1 MEIRLTEISGAEIFM
16 KIYKKPLY
24 RFTFFLAIFFLINVL
39 QSNYTAL
46 FEDEAYYWI
55 WSKNLAFGYFD
66 HPPLVA
72 VWIKI
77 SSILFNGELGIRFFS
92 SVSFTLM
99 LIVIWLII
107 DHKQKWNFVGLFFLL
122 IISMALLNVFGF
134 VTTPDT
140 PLLLFVAAFIY
151 AYKRFLVNENWL
163 NTLFL
168 GISMAAMLY
177 SKYHGVLVILFIV
190 LSNLTLLRHK
200 KFWLAGIIAILLFL
214 PHLYWQYENGF
225 PSFVYHLKE
234 RGKKLYRIENT
245 IMYFVNLIAI
255 VGITF
260 PVIYKAFFKQ
270 KAYSKFEK
278 SLQFLIYGFI
288 VFFFF
293 STFASRPQAQWTG
306 IILIPLTILTFPYF
320 IKHKKERK
328 WLFILGSIQLLIML
342 VARIF
347 LANSNIS
354 PIPLEPHM
362 SEKWVS
368 ELKEKTNSKPIV
380 FVNSYKNASIYEF
393 YTGIKTHSYSVLKG
407 RKSQYDLLDF
417 EKEMQNKNVYGVGKF
432 LTNAGFLVN
441 KDGDRLNGF
450 PINNYTTF
458 QKVTCIIDQKEIVI
472 ENAGDIDFQFILTNT
487 YNKNITFKN
496 VKFIGVFQGYKN
508 KILVKVPLQIKD
520 LHNLSQNEKSRILA
534 SFKAPKLETE
544 EKVTF
549 RVALQ
554 FYDLLEGYQ
563 GNKVNVKFKN

>member
-77 SSILFNGELGIRFFS
+77 SSILFNSELGIRFFS